1 MNNKTQIFLRL
12 FFLVSFCMYTRAID
26 NSVRLMSDAL
36 DIHIVRSYHPRQE
49 RHPPKM
55 NTAHM

>member
-1 MNNKTQIFLRL
+1 
-12 FFLVSFCMYTRAID
+12 MYTRAID